1 MLECRRVDGL
11 VPGRKGGTAPVAISV
26 AGTGRDSRREH
37 EGCRI
42 GRAGGP
48 TGSYP
53 QSHFTMNKYCH
64 IHEIIADTERIE
76 NGTNTT
82 DWRHD
87 PGYPCPAGG
96 SERGDHHSTATA
108 HPSHVHRARGILA
121 VQPDGA
127 FFWGILVLIWLAVFR
142 MLWEVQPQGWNFMLI
157 LGILNLVFGFLAI
170 LGGSSWEAMAPI
182 MIVSGLVVIYCL
194 LPGTKQAFGI
204 PS

>member
-1 MLECRRVDGL
+1 MERTRPIGVTILAILALLAAVNAAIITLQLLHILPTFIG
-11 VPGRKGGTAPVAISV
+11 PVAFWQFSLI
-26 AGTGRDSRREH
+26 
-37 EGCRI
+37 
-42 GRAGGP
+42 
-48 TGSYP
+48 
-53 QSHFTMNKYCH
+53 
-64 IHEIIADTERIE
+64 
-76 NGTNTT
+76 
-82 DWRHD
+82 
-87 PGYPCPAGG
+87 
-96 SERGDHHSTATA
+96 
-108 HPSHVHRARGILA
+108 
-121 VQPDGA
+121 GA